1 MRAKRETKYHKSDLD
16 LNVTIGLYATDKI
29 KQTALN
35 KTSLTLTN
43 ISTYVVKD
51 SNQSWVNPYA
61 EMSIGGTLKDEVM
74 KRDKLVFG
82 NNDQYG
88 QHDRAAVTLKN
99 PILKNNITKEA
110 SK

>member
-1 MRAKRETKYHKSDLD
+1 MLQ
-16 LNVTIGLYATDKI
+16 NKI

-74 KRDKLVFG
+74 KRDKLVL
-82 NNDQYG
+82 
-88 QHDRAAVTLKN
+88 V
-99 PILKNNITKEA
+99 ITINTDNMIEPLLH
-110 SK
+110 